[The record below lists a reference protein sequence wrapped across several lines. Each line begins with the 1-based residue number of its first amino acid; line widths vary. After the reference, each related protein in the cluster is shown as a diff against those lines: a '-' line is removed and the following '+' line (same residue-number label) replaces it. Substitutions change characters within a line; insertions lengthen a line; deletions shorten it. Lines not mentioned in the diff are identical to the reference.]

1 MARWLL
7 EASPEARIMEG
18 SKTILVPIDFEEASV
33 EALDQA
39 RDLAETLGF
48 EVVLL
53 HVYSVPATFYSGVAP
68 MIGPGLSEEIRL
80 ASAETLAKFAAEHGN
95 LRAILRCGDPTT
107 ETLAAIEELS
117 PEMVVM
123 GTHGRTGLSHFLLG
137 SVAENVVRKSPVP
150 VLTLRATGS

>member
-1 MARWLL
+1 
-7 EASPEARIMEG
+7 MEG
-18 SKTILVPIDFEEASV
+18 SKTILVPIDFEEASA
-33 EALDQA
+33 EALAQA

-53 HVYSVPATFYSGVAP
+53 HVYAVPANFYSGIAP
-68 MIGPGLSEEIRL
+68 MIGPGLSEEIRVG
-80 ASAETLAKFAAEHGN
+80 AGEALAKFAADHGN
-95 LRAILRCGDPTT
+95 LRTMLRCGDPTT
-107 ETLAAIEELS
+107 ETLAAIEELQ

-123 GTHGRTGLSHFLLG
+123 GTHGRTGFTHLLLG

>member
-1 MARWLL
+1 
-7 EASPEARIMEG
+7 MEG
-18 SKTILVPIDFEEASV
+18 SKIVLVPIDFEEASI
-33 EALDQA
+33 EALAQA

-53 HVYSVPATFYSGVAP
+53 HVYSVPATFYSGIAP
-68 MIGPGLSEEIRL
+68 MVGPGLSEEIRV
-80 ASAETLAKFAAEHGN
+80 AADETLKRFAAAHGN
-95 LRAILRCGDPTT
+95 PRAILRCGDPTT
-107 ETLAAIEELS
+107 ETLAAIDELA

-123 GTHGRTGLSHFLLG
+123 GTHGRTGFTHLLLG

>member
-1 MARWLL
+1 MAD
-7 EASPEARIMEG
+7 P
-18 SKTILVPIDFEEASV
+18 KTILVPIDFEEASID
-33 EALDQA
+33 ALSQA

-53 HVYSVPATFYSGVAP
+53 HVYAVPATFYSGIAP
-68 MIGPGLSEEIRL
+68 LVGAGLSEEIRV
-80 ASAETLAKFAAEHGN
+80 AAAATLARFASENGA
-95 LRAILRCGDPTT
+95 LRTVLRCGDPTT
-107 ETLAAIEELS
+107 ETLAVIEELQ

-123 GTHGRTGLSHFLLG
+123 GTHGRTGFSHLLLG

>member
-1 MARWLL
+1 
-7 EASPEARIMEG
+7 MEG
-18 SKTILVPIDFEEASV
+18 SKIVLVPIDFEAASID
-33 EALDQA
+33 ALAQA

-53 HVYSVPATFYSGVAP
+53 HVYAVPATFYSGVAP
-68 MIGPGLSEEIRL
+68 MSGPGLSEEIRL
-80 ASAETLAKFAAEHGN
+80 AAEETLKRFAADHGG
-95 LRAILRCGDPTT
+95 LRTMLRCGDPTT
-107 ETLAAIEELS
+107 ETLAAIDELS

-123 GTHGRTGLSHFLLG
+123 GTHGRTGFAHLLLG

>member
-1 MARWLL
+1 
-7 EASPEARIMEG
+7 MEG

-33 EALDQA
+33 EALGQA
-39 RDLAETLGF
+39 RDLAATLGF
-48 EVVLL
+48 EVVVL
-53 HVYSVPATFYSGVAP
+53 HVYAVPATFYSGIAP
-68 MIGPGLSEEIRL
+68 LVGPGLAEEIRV
-80 ASAETLAKFAAEHGN
+80 AAAETLARFAADHGN

-107 ETLAAIEELS
+107 ETLAAIDELS

-123 GTHGRTGLSHFLLG
+123 GSHGRTGFAHLLLG

>member
-1 MARWLL
+1 
-7 EASPEARIMEG
+7 MEG
-18 SKTILVPIDFEEASV
+18 TKIILVPIDFEEASI
-33 EALDQA
+33 EALGQA

-53 HVYSVPATFYSGVAP
+53 HVYAVPATFYSGIAP
-68 MIGPGLSEEIRL
+68 MVGPGLSEEIRL
-80 ASAETLAKFAAEHGN
+80 AADETLVRFAAEHGN

-107 ETLAAIEELS
+107 ETLAAIEELQ

-123 GTHGRTGLSHFLLG
+123 GTHARTGFAHLLLG

>member
-1 MARWLL
+1 
-7 EASPEARIMEG
+7 MEG

-33 EALDQA
+33 EALTQA
-39 RDLAETLGF
+39 RELAETLGF

-53 HVYSVPATFYSGVAP
+53 HVYAVPATLYSGIAP
-68 MIGPGLSEEIRL
+68 MIAPGLSENIRV
-80 ASAETLAKFAAEHGN
+80 AAAETLAKFAADHGN

-107 ETLAAIEELS
+107 ETLAAIDEMR

-123 GTHGRTGLSHFLLG
+123 GTHARTGLAHWLMG

-150 VLTLRATGS
+150 VLTLHATGS